1 MSNYLINRIKSIQF
15 KRMNE
20 VLNREA
26 KRNNRSRLSIKFD
39 YFCRVLESR
48 LGYVD
53 YMKGNY
59 ANLNSED
66 RKKMLTGEN
75 YRKLL
80 AYLNP
85 IKYRVTMDDKIV
97 CNKIFRDY
105 IKRSYIDLRVST
117 VDEFKKF
124 LKGKTNVFAKLVD
137 GFGGD
142 GVKKIKVKEIKDYD
156 SLYKDLISKRQYLI
170 EEEIIQHDT
179 LNEINKFAINNI
191 RVVTILKDGK
201 VHILERILRI
211 NDGLTDT
218 ISSHDIQGRLDE
230 DGNLISRMVDDD
242 LNVFPLHPVTGYK
255 FEGLKIP
262 YMKEVIE
269 FCKKAALEV
278 PNIRFIGFDI
288 AVTKN
293 GPELIEVN
301 PYPCY
306 TNYQYYL
313 MHDDNEKMNYLE
325 QIKDILGS
333 EASNVKW

>member
-1 MSNYLINRIKSIQF
+1 MSYIINRIKSIQF

-26 KRNNRSRLSIKFD
+26 SLNNRSRLSIKMD
-39 YFCRVLESR
+39 YLKCVFKYK

-59 ANLNSED
+59 ANLNDTD
-66 RKKMLTGEN
+66 RTKMLNGEN
-75 YRKLL
+75 YRALL

-97 CNKIFRDY
+97 CNKIFHKY
-105 IKRSYIDLRVST
+105 IKREYIDLRITSLN
-117 VDEFKKF
+117 DFKKF
-124 LKGKTNVFAKLVD
+124 VKEKEVVFAKLVD

-142 GVKKIKVKEIKDYD
+142 GVKKIKAENVEDYEK
-156 SLYKDLISKRQYLI
+156 LYKELIEKRQFLV
-170 EEEIIQHDT
+170 EERIIQHRELDK
-179 LNEINKFAINNI
+179 INSAAVNNI
-191 RVVTILKDGK
+191 RIVTILKDGE
-201 VHILERILRI
+201 VTIFERILRI

-218 ISSHDIQGRLDE
+218 ISSHDIQGRLD
-230 DGNLISRMVDDD
+230 DKGNLISKMVDDD
-242 LNVFPLHPVTGYK
+242 LNVFETHPVTGFK

-262 YMKEVIE
+262 FMKEAIE
-269 FCKKAALEV
+269 LCESAALEV
-278 PNIRFIGFDI
+278 PNIRLIGFDI
-288 AVTKN
+288 AITKN
-293 GPELIEVN
+293 GPEIIEVN

-313 MHDDNEKMNYLE
+313 MHDEDEKMNYLE

-333 EASNVKW
+333 EIENVKW

>member
-1 MSNYLINRIKSIQF
+1 
-15 KRMNE
+15 MNE

-26 KRNNRSRLSIKFD
+26 KLNHRSRLSIKFD
-39 YFCRVLESR
+39 FFCRVLESK

-59 ANLNSED
+59 ANLNKDD
-66 RKKMLTGEN
+66 RKKMLTSEN
-75 YRKLL
+75 YRALL

-105 IKRSYIDLRVST
+105 IKRTYIDIRVST
-117 VDEFKKF
+117 IDEFKKF

-142 GVKKIKVKEIKDYD
+142 GVSKIKVKETKDIEK
-156 SLYKDLISKRQYLI
+156 LYKDLLKKRQYLV
-170 EEEIIQHDT
+170 EEEIIQHDK

-191 RVVTILKDGK
+191 RVVTLLKDGE
-201 VHILERILRI
+201 VHILERVLRI

-218 ISSHDIQGRLDE
+218 ISSHDIQGRLDN

-242 LNVFPLHPVTGYK
+242 LNVFETHPVTGFR
-255 FEGLKIP
+255 FEGIKIP
-262 YMKEVIE
+262 YMKETID
-269 FCKKAALEV
+269 FCKKAALEI

-288 AVTKN
+288 AITKD

-313 MHDDNEKMNYLE
+313 MHDDGEKMNYLE
-325 QIKDILGS
+325 QIKNILK
-333 EASNVKW
+333 EEVKNVKW